1 MALQTEESKK
11 TPRLPEKRYARLAR
25 SAMPAWARM
34 SCGPRVRVDEALER
48 LRDRRQAAAGV
59 DEDRDAALG
68 RQREDGRE
76 PLVVEQELLSARME
90 LDPTRPE
97 VEAAARLLD
106 RALVEREPHE
116 RDEPAFRAGRELE
129 RPVVAGLEARVP
141 VGLVEAEHE
150 GPRDAVAV
158 HGADQLLVAP
168 DHPVDVRAEVGVG
181 VEDLEV
187 GGEIGAQT
195 LVP

>member
-1 MALQTEESKK
+1 MRRPS
-11 TPRLPEKRYARLAR
+11 
-25 SAMPAWARM
+25 
-34 SCGPRVRVDEALER
+34 ER
-48 LRDRRQAAAGV
+48 
-59 DEDRDAALG
+59 
-68 RQREDGRE
+68 
-76 PLVVEQELLSARME
+76 
-90 LDPTRPE
+90 
-97 VEAAARLLD
+97 
-106 RALVEREPHE
+106 
-116 RDEPAFRAGRELE
+116 GRELE
-129 RPVVAGLEARVP
+129 RPVVAGPEAGMP

-195 LVP
+195 LVPRRQRPAVPARAVIHCLESTASMRADSVPTAQRTLSARRGGL